1 MPQQTKLTKEAME
14 SSIDPEKNAP
24 SEKSHNESTLE
35 SSTPQSDETLV
46 CRDDEEDMQYP
57 KGMSLFMLTL
67 GMMAVVLMVALDNYI
82 LGPFHPL
89 QDYSKHES
97 TG

>member
-1 MPQQTKLTKEAME
+1 MPQQTKLTTKAME

-24 SEKSHNESTLE
+24 SENPHNDSPESA
-35 SSTPQSDETLV
+35 TPLSDEALV
-46 CRDDEEDMQYP
+46 SRDGEEEDMQYP

-82 LGPFHPL
+82 LGPLHSPKAYFK
-89 QDYSKHES
+89 YKSR
-97 TG
+97 G